1 MNTRVVSPYRNPTRL
16 VDFDQLMNRFFSPVH
31 YQTNQDEQ
39 EKMCRPSMDI
49 TETETGFELKADLP
63 GVSNEDINVSVK
75 ENVLTIEAE
84 VKNEAQEENAK
95 TQTVISK
102 ERNTRGFY
110 RSLRLGSS
118 VDESQIKAN
127 YSNGVLTL
135 ELPKVAK
142 AETKK
147 IPVVA
152 H

>member
-1 MNTRVVSPYRNPTRL
+1 MNTRVVSPYRNQTRL
-16 VDFDQLMNRFFSPVH
+16 VDFDQLMSRFFSPVH
-31 YQTNQDEQ
+31 YQTNQDEP
-39 EKMCRPSMDI
+39 EKKCRPKMDI

-75 ENVLTIEAE
+75 ENVLTIEAQLKD
-84 VKNEAQEENAK
+84 VAQEEDAK

-102 ERNTRGFY
+102 ERNTSGYY

-127 YSNGVLTL
+127 FSNGVLTL
-135 ELPKVAK
+135 ALPKVAK

-147 IPVVA
+147 IPVSA